1 MILQDGITGWRICL
15 IDRGGCVA
23 YECDWGLEIEKFWLR
38 CYNFRRMN
46 WRRARGRE
54 LR

>member
-23 YECDWGLEIEKFWLR
+23 YECD
-38 CYNFRRMN
+38 
-46 WRRARGRE
+46 RGGGN
-54 LR
+54 

>member
-23 YECDWGLEIEKFWLR
+23 YECD
-38 CYNFRRMN
+38 
-46 WRRARGRE
+46 RGWK
-54 LR
+54 LKSFGFVAIISVG